1 GQGML
6 LALAPTARP
15 SVPRNRG
22 EPSLG
27 SRAPANEQ
35 FLSQHWE
42 GNPVAKREYM
52 NVKVDADLIR
62 KAKVIAAARH
72 ITLSDYVSGA
82 LRPLVLSDL
91 TLVAA
96 GLAEAQEPSLSSGPL

>member
-1 GQGML
+1 M
-6 LALAPTARP
+6 
-15 SVPRNRG
+15 V
-22 EPSLG
+22 
-27 SRAPANEQ
+27 
-35 FLSQHWE
+35 
-42 GNPVAKREYM
+42 KREYM

-72 ITLSDYVSGA
+72 ITLSDYVSGV

-96 GLAEAQEPSLSSGPL
+96 GLAEAQEPSLSSGPLLAIVPDAT